1 MASESAGQQTT
12 SQRLTLKTP
21 LGGNTL
27 IPVALQAQET
37 LSSPFAFRIDAL
49 SSDEDIKPD
58 ALIGK
63 PVTVTVQ
70 SDGGLKRYFS
80 GLVIR
85 LAAGRIDE
93 KRRRHYQLTLAPWLS
108 LLQYRT
114 DCRIFQAQSV
124 PDIVKAVF
132 SQLGFKDFE
141 WRTQGQYPAREYCV
155 QYRESDF
162 AFVTRLLA
170 EEGLFYYFT
179 HTDSKHTLVIG
190 DHNHAYESISGN
202 IDVVGGAHTKAHI
215 HTWSRDWN
223 FVSGK
228 ISLTD
233 YNFETPAADLQ
244 CQRDTLVKLPNISQ
258 FEIYDFPGDYLQK
271 QAGER
276 YSRTRI
282 EQLESGFTLI
292 SGEADHPLL
301 MPGTTFQV
309 GVHHDRQEQGGHYVV
324 TSVTHE
330 IEEGSYRAG
339 SGAGSVYRNSFR
351 CAPAD
356 TVMRPAF
363 VPEAPRISGTQTALV
378 VGPSNEEIHTDKYG
392 RIKVQFHW
400 DRLGKKD
407 EKSSCWIRVAQAW
420 SGKRWGAQFL
430 PRIGQEVVVS
440 FLEGDPDR
448 PLVIGSV
455 YNAEQMPPYEL
466 PKERHQSG
474 FKSRSTLKGGVE
486 DYNEIRLV
494 DDKGKELFLIHAQ
507 KDHTREV
514 ENDQTE
520 SVGHDASM
528 SIGNNESR
536 SVGKNQSESIGGDAT
551 LAVSGNQSRTVN
563 GTDSHS
569 IDKDQSVSVGGNSS
583 QTVSGGRSV
592 SVGKDDSLQVS
603 GKRSQSVGDDLQSEV
618 GADFKESVSGNSTH
632 SIGKTFAVSADKVQL
647 TANSEIVI
655 KTGGAEIVLKS
666 SGDITIKGSNIN
678 IKGSGSVNI
687 KGSTIKQN

>member
-21 LGGNTL
+21 LGGNVL
-27 IPVALQAQET
+27 IPVALHAREA
-37 LSSPFAFRIDAL
+37 LSAPFEFRVDAL

-63 PVTVTVQ
+63 AATVTVAG
-70 SDGGLKRYFS
+70 DGGIKRYFS
-80 GLVIR
+80 GMVVR
-85 LAAGRIDE
+85 LAAGRVDE

-108 LLQYRT
+108 LLQYRS

-132 SQLGFKDFE
+132 SQLGFNDFE

-155 QYRESDF
+155 QYRETDF

-179 HTDSKHTLVIG
+179 HTDSKHSLIIG
-190 DHNHAYESISGN
+190 DHNHAYETIDGS

-215 HTWSRDWN
+215 HTWARNWN

-228 ISLTD
+228 VSLTD
-233 YNFETPAADLQ
+233 YNFETPNADLQ
-244 CQRDTLVKLPNISQ
+244 CQRDTLVKLPNISK
-258 FEIYDFPGDYLQK
+258 FEVYDFPGDYLQK
-271 QAGER
+271 QSGER

-282 EQLESGFTLI
+282 EQLEAGYTLVQ
-292 SGEADHPLL
+292 GQADHPLL
-301 MPGTTFQV
+301 MPGASFQV
-309 GVHHDRQEQGGHYVV
+309 GVHHDRQEQGGKYVV

-339 SGAGSVYRNSFR
+339 TGGGTAYRNSFQ

-363 VPEAPRISGTQTALV
+363 IPEAPRISGTQTALV
-378 VGPSNEEIHTDKYG
+378 VGPSGEEIYTDKYG

-400 DRLGKKD
+400 DRLGQKN
-407 EKSSCWIRVAQAW
+407 EKSSCWMRVAQSW

-440 FLEGDPDR
+440 FLDGDPDR

-455 YNAEQMPPYEL
+455 YNAEVMPPYSL
-466 PKERHQSG
+466 PDERHTSG
-474 FKSRSTLKGGVE
+474 VKSRSTKGGGTE
-486 DYNEIRLV
+486 DFNEIRLV
-494 DDKGKELFLIHAQ
+494 DDKGKELFVIHAQ
-507 KDHTREV
+507 KDHNLEV
-514 ENDQTE
+514 ENNLTETVGKDANVSIGQNYTRSVSNNQTE
-520 SVGHDASM
+520 SVGGNASL
-528 SIGNNESR
+528 SVSKDQSR
-536 SVGKNQSESIGGDAT
+536 SVDGNDSQTVGKNQSISVGSDGSVSIGG
-551 LAVSGNQSRTVN
+551 NH
-563 GTDSHS
+563 SH
-569 IDKDQSVSVGGNSS
+569 
-583 QTVSGGRSV
+583 
-592 SVGKDDSLQVS
+592 SVGKDDSQTVG
-603 GKRSQSVGDDLQSEV
+603 GKRSMSVGSDLQSDVGGKLQENVGSNATYKV
-618 GADFKESVSGNSTH
+618 GATYALEAEK
-632 SIGKTFAVSADKVQL
+632 IQL
-647 TANSEIVI
+647 TASSEIVI
-655 KTGGAEIVLKS
+655 KSGSAEIVLKS

-678 IKGSGSVNI
+678 VKGSGSVNI
-687 KGSTIKQN
+687 KGSQVKQN